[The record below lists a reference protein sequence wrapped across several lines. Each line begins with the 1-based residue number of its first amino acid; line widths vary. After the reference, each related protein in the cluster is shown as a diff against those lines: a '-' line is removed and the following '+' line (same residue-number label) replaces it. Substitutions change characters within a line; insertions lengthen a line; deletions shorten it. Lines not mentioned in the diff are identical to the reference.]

1 MKEQFKTVNVG
12 TFSELINLRQ
22 RFENFGVWTF
32 LTEKTNKNNTLT
44 VINCCYFAEEWMF
57 QRSNAIEGWWLWLP
71 FTLWWKAHMCP
82 ISNLTVRSFVVAFF
96 PDSCSCVGDV
106 DQL

>member
-44 VINCCYFAEEWMF
+44 VINCCLLLLFCRRMDVSKEQCNRRLVAVATFY
-57 QRSNAIEGWWLWLP
+57 
-71 FTLWWKAHMCP
+71 
-82 ISNLTVRSFVVAFF
+82 FVVEGTHV
-96 PDSCSCVGDV
+96 PNI
-106 DQL
+106 

>member
-32 LTEKTNKNNTLT
+32 LTEKQTKITL
-44 VINCCYFAEEWMF
+44 
-57 QRSNAIEGWWLWLP
+57 
-71 FTLWWKAHMCP
+71 
-82 ISNLTVRSFVVAFF
+82 
-96 PDSCSCVGDV
+96 
-106 DQL
+106 

>member
-32 LTEKTNKNNTLT
+32 LTEKTNKNSTLT
-44 VINCCYFAEEWMF
+44 AINCCLLMKYFAQEWMF
-57 QRSNAIEGWWLWLP
+57 SQSYAMQ
-71 FTLWWKAHMCP
+71 WKLGVMVP
-82 ISNLTVRSFVVAFF
+82 LSYLKW
-96 PDSCSCVGDV
+96 VGA
-106 DQL
+106 QYRLNS

>member
-32 LTEKTNKNNTLT
+32 LTEKTNKNSTLT
-44 VINCCYFAEEWMF
+44 AINCCLLMKYFAQEWMF
-57 QRSNAIEGWWLWLP
+57 SQKLGVMVPLSYLKWEGAQYRLN
-71 FTLWWKAHMCP
+71 
-82 ISNLTVRSFVVAFF
+82 S
-96 PDSCSCVGDV
+96 
-106 DQL
+106 

>member
-32 LTEKTNKNNTLT
+32 LTEKTNKNSTLT
-44 VINCCYFAEEWMF
+44 AINCCLLMKYFAQEWIIQKEQCNGKLVATF
-57 QRSNAIEGWWLWLP
+57 YI
-71 FTLWWKAHMCP
+71 MCP
-82 ISNLTVRSFVVAFF
+82 ISNLKCKS
-96 PDSCSCVGDV
+96 
-106 DQL
+106 